1 MWDTR
6 RGTYLT
12 CRNYADLRVSWAVRQ
27 SAAILSLLKKER
39 REEARWFAILAIKTG
54 RSRLSL
60 EGRVNAVFTCS
71 PYHKFP
77 ADSRFAQGRMIA
89 LLSGETKAGMRL
101 ITPSK
106 I

>member
-1 MWDTR
+1 MGHKTW
-6 RGTYLT
+6 YLPDVPKL
-12 CRNYADLRVSWAVRQ
+12 CRFEGELGGQ
-27 SAAILSLLKKER
+27 AICGYIESIKEGE

-77 ADSRFAQGRMIA
+77 ADSRFAQSRMIA
-89 LLSGETKAGMRL
+89 PPTGETKAGMRL
-101 ITPSK
+101 ITPSN